1 MKRMKPVDNR
11 GIITM
16 FALILFSFLLA
27 AFFITLQKEDTI
39 RLLKKHAALIKPYLK
54 KFDFPNWLLNE
65 INLEATI

>member
-16 FALILFSFLLA
+16 FALILFF
-27 AFFITLQKEDTI
+27 FFISSLLYYFAEDTI

-54 KFDFPNWLLNE
+54 KFDFPNWLLDE